1 MENRHQYHFL
11 YKTTNLL
18 NNKYY
23 IGVHSTYNLDDG
35 YLGSGYMLKR
45 SIKKYGKENFK
56 IEVLEFFENRNELVE
71 AEKHMVTESLI
82 SEMMCMNLKPG
93 GRGGFN
99 EYWAKRGSELGVEA
113 LKEKRKDEEWVKM
126 LSESMSL
133 ALKMAWLNGKF
144 KKENPQFTFSG
155 KLHTVETKQKIGNAN
170 SLQQHGIKNSQY
182 GTCWIYNDSLKENR
196 KIKKTEE
203 IPQGWLSGRKM
214 GYK

>member
-1 MENRHQYHFL
+1 MKTGHQYHFL

-35 YLGSGYMLKR
+35 YLGSGTKLRR
-45 SIKKYGKENFK
+45 SINKYGKENFK
-56 IEVLEFFENRNELVE
+56 IEVLEFFENRTDALKREME
-71 AEKHMVTESLI
+71 IVTENLI
-82 SEMMCMNLKPG
+82 LDELCMNLKPG
-93 GRGGFN
+93 GDGGFN
-99 EYWAKRGSELGVEA
+99 QYWQKRGSELAVES
-113 LKEKRKDEEWVKM
+113 LYEKRKDVEWKKS
-126 LSESMSL
+126 LSESLSL
-133 ALKMAWLNGKF
+133 AMKRAWLNGKF

-182 GTCWIYNDSLKENR
+182 GTCWVYNDSLKENR

-203 IPQGWLSGRKM
+203 IPQGWLPGRKM

>member
-1 MENRHQYHFL
+1 METGHQYHFL

-35 YLGSGYMLKR
+35 YLGSGTKLRR
-45 SIKKYGKENFK
+45 SINKYGKENFK
-56 IEVLEFFENRNELVE
+56 IEVLEFFENRTDALKREME
-71 AEKHMVTESLI
+71 IVTENLI
-82 SEMMCMNLKPG
+82 LDELCMNLKPG

-99 EYWAKRGSELGVEA
+99 QYWQKRGSELAVEA
-113 LKEKRKDEEWVKM
+113 LYEKRKDVEWKNS
-126 LSESMSL
+126 LSFSMSL
-133 ALKMAWLNGKF
+133 AMKKAWLNGKF

-203 IPQGWLSGRKM
+203 IPHGWLSGRKM